1 MSLSGFDSL
10 RARHPDQCLAV
21 EQLERE
27 ITQTLSRD
35 PTAVIDDEILT
46 QQLSVELQLVQTL
59 LVELVAS
66 HALRTLVLWRCPNG
80 LGTTREAEDPKD
92 FPELVECQGCGQ
104 VHRFKRED
112 VEVRFLPSEDLLR
125 EMSVRQ
131 T

>member
-10 RARHPDQCLAV
+10 RARYPDQRLAV

-27 ITQTLSRD
+27 ITRTLSRD
-35 PTAVIDDEILT
+35 SSAVIDDEILT

-80 LGTTREAEDPKD
+80 QGTTREAEDLKD
-92 FPELVECQGCGQ
+92 FPELVECQCGQ

-112 VEVRFLPSEDLLR
+112 VEVCFLGSLAEPER
-125 EMSVRQ
+125 V